1 MRDLFLWFVAG
12 EESGDARAVEVMR
25 AIRIQHP
32 SVVFGGA
39 GGDAMAKWCEEQF
52 DNWVQRAAVTGLWDV
67 LKNYG
72 YFRRKFH
79 TMLAAIHGK
88 KPDASFWLITRASI

>member
-1 MRDLFLWFVAG
+1 
-12 EESGDARAVEVMR
+12 MR
-25 AIRIQHP
+25 AISSQHP

-39 GGDAMAKWCEEQF
+39 GGDAMEKLCEEQF

-72 YFRRKFH
+72 YFRQKFH
-79 TMLAAIHGK
+79 AMLTAIHGK
-88 KPDASFWLITRASI
+88 KPDAVVLVD